1 MIRRVLTPI
10 LLGLTLWG
18 CSRMHNRFFQT
29 KVECC
34 ENKAPCCTTEVCCLP
49 RYAGGTV
56 PEVRPSV
63 PIPNIP
69 PQALEPSPQEREERK
84 PGLLSRLNPLNYWR
98 GDKKEEAEDEK
109 SPGKKK
115 RKEEER
121 GFFGKIIPF

>member
-1 MIRRVLTPI
+1 MASRGLTLI

-18 CSRMHNRFFQT
+18 CGWMRDRFFQT

-34 ENKAPCCTTEVCCLP
+34 ESKAPCCTAEMCCLP
-49 RYAGGTV
+49 RYAGRAA
-56 PEVRPSV
+56 PEVRLSA

-69 PQALEPSPQEREERK
+69 PQALEPSPQEKEERK

-98 GDKKEEAEDEK
+98 EDKEEAKDEE
-109 SPGKKK
+109 SPAEKK

-121 GFFGKIIPF
+121 GFFGKLIPF